1 MAAEHDQFCS
11 HLLCLGMFV
20 FLRKVCFALKMLI
33 LLKNAYFTMTVSFF
47 DGDGVPLASV
57 Q

>member
-33 LLKNAYFTMTVSFF
+33 LLERAYFTQECLFYNDSQ
-47 DGDGVPLASV
+47 LL
-57 Q
+57 